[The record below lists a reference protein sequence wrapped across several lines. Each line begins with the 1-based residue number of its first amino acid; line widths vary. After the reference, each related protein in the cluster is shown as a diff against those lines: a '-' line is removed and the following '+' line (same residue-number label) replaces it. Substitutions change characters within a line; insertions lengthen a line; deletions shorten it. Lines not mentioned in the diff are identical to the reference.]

1 MKTIIATVALALA
14 TILGQAPA
22 AEADKGDPPAPYNID
37 GPNADHR
44 ECVTEGEWGRIDTV
58 ARTKTDL
65 NILLDGPGTKQAG
78 NLIGVWYPICG
89 KSPSKARVI
98 VTYKPNK
105 RGVLMLNLA
114 FWMVFQGQGSG
125 FRALDSVGA

>member
-22 AEADKGDPPAPYNID
+22 AEADKGDPPVPLNID
-37 GPNADHR
+37 GPNADHHP
-44 ECVTEGEWGRIDTV
+44 CTTPGEWGRIDNP

-65 NILLDGPGTKQAG
+65 NILLDGPGTPNTG
-78 NLIGVWYPICG
+78 NVVGVWYPICG
-89 KSPSKARVI
+89 QSPKKARLLVS
-98 VTYKPNK
+98 YQPNK
-105 RGVLMLNLA
+105 QGVLVLNLA